1 MQKLTS
7 KDIVVGAK
15 INRWTILATNVTN
28 PNSKAKNPPKMALCQ
43 CECGTQRYKEY
54 RDLYSGRS
62 QSCGCLRAEQ
72 ILEKNCQKGEIEI
85 GTQFGYLTMIED
97 LGYRKQQSR
106 DKRARWS
113 LCQCIC
119 GTKIEVANN
128 NLRTGGTKS
137 CGCVKSYGESA
148 IRKILLDNNINFATE
163 YTFDDLKGE
172 RGNPLRFDF
181 AIFDSEHNL
190 IELIEFDGRQHY
202 EGPDGLW
209 KESYTKEKLQEYDK
223 RKNEYCQINNI
234 KLKRVPYFELSKLS
248 LSYLDLE
255 DYKNEEN

>member
-7 KDIVVGAK
+7 KDIFVGAK
-15 INRWTILATNVTN
+15 FNRWTVLEVNVIN
-28 PNSKAKNPPKMALCQ
+28 PNSKAKKPPKTALCQ
-43 CECGTQRYKEY
+43 CDCGTQRYKEY

-85 GTQFGYLTMIED
+85 GTQFGYLTMIKD
-97 LGYRKQQSR
+97 LGYRKQKSR

-119 GTKIEVANN
+119 GTKVEVANN

-137 CGCVKSYGESA
+137 CGCIKSYGESE

-163 YTFDDLKGE
+163 YVFDDLKGE
-172 RGNPLRFDF
+172 KGNPLRFDF
-181 AIFDSEHNL
+181 AIFDNNNNL
-190 IELIEFDGRQHY
+190 IQLIEFDGRQHY
-202 EGPDGLW
+202 EGPDGIW
-209 KESYTKEKLQEYDK
+209 KKSYSKEKIQEYDR
-223 RKNEYCQINNI
+223 RKNEYCKANNI
-234 KLKRVPYFELSKLS
+234 KLKRIPYFELSKLS
-248 LSYLDLE
+248 LEYLEIKD
-255 DYKNEEN
+255 